1 MVGSVPTSAIPP
13 SPTSPWSPSF
23 TVPLPRRSLGRDA
36 PAAGAP
42 AAGPDAPARHWYEND
57 LGWPTVP
64 GRPLRLRLG
73 VRFDVLDVPAEAGA
87 GALRHLAAGSPVI
100 LRGDRMELLVAP
112 GGADELP
119 GLLDWL
125 EWGAVALDMRAL
137 GAGDT
142 LEAPPP
148 PAGAYGPVGV
158 RPGSA
163 GVPGASAAS
172 TGGPGAARALRAAAG
187 DSGGA
192 GTLGSAAG
200 ELGAT
205 EAPRAAAEGFGAVR
219 ALGAAAGGFGAA
231 VRPDTAEQGCEGP
244 LRAGSARAGAPPAA
258 PVGAGSARALSAQG
272 AAVWLRPPGPGHEA
286 ETSLPA
292 MPGMPGRTATPAV
305 GREGSAPDL
314 VRLVDTVAAHC
325 HRVLLRR
332 ARAGHPVDRL
342 DQPLAFS

>member
-13 SPTSPWSPSF
+13 SPTSLWPPSS
-23 TVPLPRRSLGRDA
+23 TVPLPRRSPGRDA
-36 PAAGAP
+36 PAAAVP

-148 PAGAYGPVGV
+148 PAGAYDPVAA

-163 GVPGASAAS
+163 GVPGAGTASAE
-172 TGGPGAARALRAAAG
+172 GPGVVSAP
-187 DSGGA
+187 
-192 GTLGSAAG
+192 GT
-200 ELGAT
+200 
-205 EAPRAAAEGFGAVR
+205 
-219 ALGAAAGGFGAA
+219 AAGGSGAA
-231 VRPDTAEQGCEGP
+231 VRTDAAGQGCEGPQRP

-286 ETSLPA
+286 GTSLPA